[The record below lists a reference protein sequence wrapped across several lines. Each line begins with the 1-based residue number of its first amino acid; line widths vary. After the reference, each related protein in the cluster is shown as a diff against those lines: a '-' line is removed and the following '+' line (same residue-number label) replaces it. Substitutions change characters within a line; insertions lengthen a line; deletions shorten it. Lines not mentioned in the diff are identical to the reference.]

1 MTNSMH
7 MPIAAAA
14 CVRTVPPIGHALGDS
29 SVFATFAQRAAV
41 VGAYLGTDDVEGVP
55 PRGVPV

>member
-1 MTNSMH
+1 MTKSML
-7 MPIAAAA
+7 MPVAAAA
-14 CVRTVPPIGHALGDS
+14 FVRTVPPIGHALGDS
-29 SVFATFAQRAAV
+29 PVFGTSAQRSAV